1 MKRYLEALWTNR
13 ASLALLVIA
22 LLAAGWLAER
32 SLPQSTFPDVDFP
45 RVAVVVSA
53 GNLPVRYMLLAVTHP
68 LETLAKSVAGVR
80 TVRSQTGIGLSKL
93 HIYFDSGVNPQLAY
107 LMVQARLAHIKLPPG
122 ASVTV
127 NLMTPHIKPFAQY
140 ALVSNTVDSAQMR
153 PFFAFQLRPGLLSVN
168 GVYQVKGIGRG
179 WPEVLL
185 HLDRRKLA
193 AHNLD
198 ASAVINALKSYQGP
212 FYSGL
217 IDAYHQRFLLVTQPR
232 PADVAK
238 LKDLQINLPAANG
251 SAPRVL
257 PLSALGSVKI
267 GPPPRILGA
276 AVDGW
281 RHALLVDISAQANTS
296 VPAVAAEVQQRISA
310 IESRLPPGVH
320 LIKVYDF
327 SRLIHSS
334 LNDVWIALALGAA
347 LAWLVVWLFIGRLD
361 AALATL
367 VVVPV
372 SLAAT
377 FLVLKALG
385 FGLNIMTLG
394 GITAAIGALVDHAI
408 VVMEQGLRSAR
419 ASSRPTA
426 QHRLSLAASGR
437 ILSPMTF
444 ATLTSCVVF
453 LPLVFLSGTLGL
465 LFRHMA
471 LAIVISLI
479 VSQLV
484 ALSVTPVLSAAI
496 AGRPSR
502 QRAGPRLPR
511 RLRVMYARGLRRSL
525 RRPGLAVAVGMLL
538 AAIGLASG
546 LTMRTAFLPEWDQ
559 GAIAVPFK
567 MPVGTPVSETL
578 AVARRLA
585 AIAGQD
591 PAVARVSAVAGRSL
605 ENPRATS
612 NKGDLVVILR
622 TRRQASAEQVMQRLR
637 AALRDAEPNLIE
649 LKLHQIQS
657 NRLGN
662 LSGANAPLE
671 VMLFGQHDAVL
682 RKAGAALAKKIREDG
697 HFVGVTFKSPS
708 AGPQLQVQPSSGQ
721 LAGLTPQ
728 DIAEQLLDA
737 TRGRKAGFLLRGE
750 QILPIRVRVGAAP
763 SGPHAVGDYP
773 VRLVNGEWVP
783 LNRLGQVKLIGAV
796 PYVTHDNLVPYA
808 YIQATPRHGI
818 GLSQGASRLERLI
831 RHVDLPKGVSVRVGG
846 YYREQSRG
854 FQQMG
859 VILAGALLILLILL
873 GFQFGSQRGA
883 VAALVSVALAGSGS
897 FLALRLF
904 GMTLD
909 STAFLG
915 VLLVF
920 AIAVNNVILIFSLAR
935 QRAART
941 PDSGHVER
949 AARQR
954 LRPIVMTMLADVLGF
969 LPLAIGIGRG
979 TALLQPLAIAVMG
992 GLVVALASS
1001 LWMAPVLYAGLRRY
1015 PSRIVHKN
1023 NG

>member
-13 ASLALLVIA
+13 ASLTLLVIA
-22 LLAAGWLAER
+22 LLAAGWLAEK
-32 SLPQSTFPDVDFP
+32 SLPESTFPDVDFP

-93 HIYFDSGVNPQLAY
+93 HIYFDPDVNPQLAY

-122 ASVTV
+122 AKVAV

-140 ALVSNTVDSAQMR
+140 ALVSNTVGSAEMR
-153 PFFAFQLRPGLLSVN
+153 PFFSFQVRPSLLSVH
-168 GVYQVKGIGRG
+168 GVYQVKGVGRG
-179 WPEVLL
+179 WPEVLI

-193 AHNLD
+193 EHNLG
-198 ASAVINALKSYQGP
+198 SGEVVRALDSYQGP

-217 IDAYHQRFLLVTQPR
+217 INAYHQRFLLVTRPR
-232 PADVAK
+232 PTEVAN
-238 LKDLQINLPAANG
+238 LKNLQINLPGASGTA
-251 SAPRVL
+251 SHPL
-257 PLSALGSVKI
+257 PLSALGSMKI

-276 AVDGW
+276 AVSGW
-281 RHALLVDISAQANTS
+281 RHALLIDISAQANTNVPS
-296 VPAVAAEVQQRISA
+296 VASKVQQQIRSL
-310 IESRLPPGVH
+310 EEHLPTGVH

-327 SRLIHSS
+327 SDLIHSS
-334 LNDVWIALALGAA
+334 LNDVWVALALGAA
-347 LAWLVVWLFIGRLD
+347 LAWLVVWLFIGRLN

-367 VVVPV
+367 VVVPI
-372 SLAAT
+372 SLAIT
-377 FLVLKALG
+377 FLLLKILG

-419 ASSRPTA
+419 SPNGASPP
-426 QHRLSLAASGR
+426 HMLSLAASGR

-444 ATLTSCVVF
+444 ATLTSCIVF

-471 LAIVISLI
+471 LAIVISLV

-484 ALSVTPVLSAAI
+484 ALSVTPILSALI
-496 AGRPSR
+496 AGQHPK
-502 QRAGPRLPR
+502 QRSDQRWAR
-511 RLRVMYARGLRRSL
+511 RLRVMYSKFLRQGLRR
-525 RRPGLAVAVGMLL
+525 PWLAVAIGVLL

-546 LTMRTAFLPEWDQ
+546 LTMRTAFLPAWDQ

-567 MPVGTPVSETL
+567 MPVGTPVTKTL
-578 AVARRLA
+578 KVARRLA
-585 AIAGQD
+585 AIAGHD
-591 PAVARVSAVAGRSL
+591 PAVARVSAVVGRSL

-622 TRRQASAEQVMQRLR
+622 AHRQTNAEEVIERLR
-637 AALRDAEPNLIE
+637 HALRNAQPNLIE

-671 VMLFGQHDAVL
+671 VMLFGQHDSVL
-682 RKAGAALAKKIREDG
+682 RKAGASLAKKIHRDG
-697 HFVGVTFKSPS
+697 NFVGVTFKSPS
-708 AGPQLQVQPSSGQ
+708 AGPELQVLPKSGQ
-721 LAGLTPQ
+721 LEGLTPKR
-728 DIAEQLLDA
+728 IAQQILA
-737 TRGRKAGFLLRGE
+737 GNRGREAGFLLRGE
-750 QILPIRVRVGAAP
+750 QILPIRVRVDSPP
-763 SGPHAVGDYP
+763 SGPRTVKDYP
-773 VRLVNGEWVP
+773 VRLANGQWVP
-783 LNRLGQVKLIGAV
+783 LKKLAHIKLVGAV

-818 GLSQGASRLERLI
+818 GLSKGADRLKRLI
-831 RHVDLPKGVSVRVGG
+831 RHINLPQGVSVVVGG
-846 YYREQSRG
+846 YYREQSQG
-854 FQQMG
+854 FRQMTA
-859 VILAGALLILLILL
+859 ILAGALLILLVLL
-873 GFQFGSQRGA
+873 GFQFGGQRGA
-883 VAALVSVALAGSGS
+883 IAALVSVALAGSGS
-897 FLALRLF
+897 FLALRIF
-904 GMTLD
+904 GIALD
-909 STAFLG
+909 SSAFLG

-920 AIAVNNVILIFSLAR
+920 AIAVNNVILIFTLAR
-935 QRAART
+935 QRASGT
-941 PDSGHVER
+941 PDSSHVER
-949 AARQR
+949 AARHR

-979 TALLQPLAIAVMG
+979 TALLQPLAIAAMG

-1001 LWMAPVLYAGLRRY
+1001 LWMAPVLYAGL
-1015 PSRIVHKN
+1015 SRNLTLHSS
-1023 NG
+1023 